1 MKVNKPKKLM
11 LLGGLRYLLPVIEAA
26 HRHGIHVITVDYL
39 PGNIAHKYSDEYH
52 NVSIIDKE
60 AVLALAQELQ
70 IDGIMSFA
78 VDPGVVA
85 AAYTAEKMGLP
96 FQCSYEAACIL
107 QDKSRFRQFLAAGG
121 FNVPNARGYS
131 EADDALKDI
140 NYFNWPVIVKPVD
153 SAGSKGVTRVDD
165 PAALPAAIAHALDCS
180 PSRHYIIEDFLEK
193 VGPSMGNECFVVDGV
208 LKYNAFY
215 DQFFDNEAI
224 NPYAPSGEF
233 WPSAMSKEHEQDFK
247 DQLQRLFDL
256 LHITTGM
263 FNVECRVCTDGKCYL
278 MEVSPRAGGNRL
290 AEILNYAA
298 DVDIIEAEV
307 LKSVG
312 LPLNDIHEPNYNGFY
327 AINVLHS
334 EHEGIFK
341 ELLIDRDFERAHL
354 VERDLWVKP
363 GDTVQGFTGANQSL
377 GTIFLRFDTREELNQ
392 FTSTPNKYISI
403 VTH

>member
-1 MKVNKPKKLM
+1 MTQTKKKLM

-26 HRHGIHVITVDYL
+26 HRHDIHVITVDYL
-39 PGNIAHKYSDEYH
+39 PSNIAHKYSDEYH

-60 AVLALAQELQ
+60 AVLEVAQRLQ

-107 QDKSRFRQFLAAGG
+107 QDKSKFRKFLADNG
-121 FNVPNARGYS
+121 FNVPNARGYN
-131 EADDALKDI
+131 EGDDALKDI

-165 PAALPAAIAHALDCS
+165 PADLPAAIAHALDCS
-180 PSRHYIIEDFLEK
+180 PSRHFIIEDFLEK
-193 VGPSMGNECFVVDGV
+193 QGPSMGDECFVVDGV

-215 DQFFDNEAI
+215 DQFFDNEAE

-233 WPSAMSKEHEQDFK
+233 WPSAMSKAHEQDFK

-263 FNVECRVCTDGKCYL
+263 FNIECRVCTDGKCYL

-307 LKSVG
+307 CASVG
-312 LPLNDIHEPNYNGFY
+312 LPLADIHEPNYHGYY

-334 EHEGIFK
+334 ERDGIFK
-341 ELLIDRDFERAHL
+341 ELCIDPDFEQAHL
-354 VERDLWVKP
+354 VERDLWVQP
-363 GDTVQGFTGANQSL
+363 GDAVSGFTGANQSL
-377 GTIFLRFDTREELNQ
+377 GTIFLRFTTREQLYR
-392 FTSTPNKYISI
+392 FVASPSTYISI
-403 VTH
+403 VTE